1 MTIETLLLKYESHL
15 ETLDTS
21 LNNDISKINETFLVN
36 DQQFLGHFQQ
46 ELVEESEELTKLNLA
61 QLNTKYETLDED
73 IREVGKLAIIND
85 NLKELEILLSK
96 KKAMSDLLDFQQLFN
111 LFKTLKSQTPNDS
124 SLLIHKHISKTIDTN
139 YDQLITQLNEYS
151 QLLIP
156 NEFSIENIHILNEFN
171 LLVVKNGISL
181 ASYTK
186 LKVSLEKTITKM
198 LSSSKYDIL
207 LVDDK
212 LADYDSISIKMV
224 RTTQQNFLKSTCNF
238 IEFVNYLGMSSV
250 RQYLNSK
257 LSQLLIEKISILIK
271 EIIHDD
277 TNIKSLK
284 QLIELC
290 RLTNWNILSGFD
302 NSNSNSIQDNLSKL
316 YMDWMTDNYIDKVRK
331 VFNSD
336 LINATD
342 TWEKEVPKEEVS
354 TEEVSKEEEPKD
366 DEDGWDDN
374 WDDGWND
381 ENIPASPKKE
391 NTQPNKTAVIT
402 ISQVPLQ
409 LCNIINEFRD
419 VSEDVSDMVSI
430 IKALYLSKY
439 PPLRE
444 SFLLYNDLEYLSEKL
459 NIVEFE
465 NAAKTNWNQCL
476 VTYYQQLRIIFTS
489 LNLQSIDDV
498 ELDDE
503 YFELDDYNLN
513 QLSLIYKILNRLFQ
527 DTSLRSTNSQRF
539 DNLII
544 DLIEFLNGWIVKSIL
559 SISEITEFQSKKI
572 TEIINSLNNV
582 TIPFIVQLGQ
592 KKDDLKS
599 YSKLKNVQFLLNNH
613 LKEIMESFYEGE
625 LYDIETQ
632 ELLDIIKSV
641 FAESDVR
648 SDAISQIY
656 EFRTMDD

>member
-1 MTIETLLLKYESHL
+1 MTIETLLSQYKTHL
-15 ETLDTS
+15 ESLDTS

-36 DQQFLGHFQQ
+36 DQQFLVHFQQ

-61 QLNTKYETLDED
+61 QLNSKYETLDED
-73 IREVGKLAIIND
+73 IRQVGKLAIIND

-111 LFKTLKSQTPNDS
+111 LFKTLKSQIPNDS

-139 YDQLITQLNEYS
+139 HDQLITQLNDYS

-186 LKVSLEKTITKM
+186 LKVSLENTITKM

-224 RTTQQNFLKSTCNF
+224 QTTQQNFLKSTCNF
-238 IEFVNYLGMSSV
+238 IEFVNYLGMNSV

-342 TWEKEVPKEEVS
+342 TWEKEVSNEEARDD
-354 TEEVSKEEEPKD
+354 EEPKD

-381 ENIPASPKKE
+381 ENMPASPKKE
-391 NTQPNKTAVIT
+391 NTVPTKKAAVT

-409 LCNIINEFRD
+409 LCSIISEFRD
-419 VSEDVSDMVSI
+419 ISKDISDMVSI

-459 NIVEFE
+459 NIADFE

-476 VTYYQQLRIIFTS
+476 VTYYQQLRIILTS

-513 QLSLIYKILNRLFQ
+513 QLSLIYKILSRLFQ
-527 DTSLRSTNSQRF
+527 DTNLRPTNSQRF

-613 LKEIMESFYEGE
+613 LKEIMERFYEGE